1 MEQVFNIVLVKLAV
15 GFILLMVYRDILTNI
30 LHCSLCMTKK
40 IYRTGKF
47 AGERRVEN
55 ICFVRG
61 IGTEW
66 P

>member
-1 MEQVFNIVLVKLAV
+1 MEQMFNIVLVKLAV

-30 LHCSLCMTKK
+30 LHCSSCVTKK
-40 IYRTGKF
+40 IDSIGNF

-61 IGTEW
+61 IGTE
-66 P
+66 

>member
-40 IYRTGKF
+40 S
-47 AGERRVEN
+47 
-55 ICFVRG
+55 
-61 IGTEW
+61 IGQESLLEKGG
-66 P
+66 